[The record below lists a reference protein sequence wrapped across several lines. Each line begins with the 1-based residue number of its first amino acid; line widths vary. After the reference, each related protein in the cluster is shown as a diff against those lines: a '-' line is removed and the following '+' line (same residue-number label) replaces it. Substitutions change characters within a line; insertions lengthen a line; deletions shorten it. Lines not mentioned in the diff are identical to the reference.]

1 MSITVD
7 SELGEFLTRAE
18 LAQLTKT
25 TVARVRQW
33 DRRGLLPRLNP
44 PGTRLV
50 LYPRAA
56 VIAWLKGA
64 PIGRNAA

>member
-1 MSITVD
+1 MAIAVD

-18 LAQLTKT
+18 VAQLTKT

-33 DRRGLLPRLNP
+33 DRRGLLPRVNP

-56 VIAWLKGA
+56 VVAWLKGA
-64 PIGRNAA
+64 TIGRHVA